1 MIKQQNDEVD
11 EIKGVFVIPE
21 DLSKEKEVFVSSK
34 FDGELENF
42 TGEKKTFT
50 RVQDF
55 FINSQIEFFIQE
67 KYNFIHYN
75 GWPDIFKQKEIE
87 ENADVNMLLKSC
99 TSK

>member
-21 DLSKEKEVFVSSK
+21 DLSKEKEVFVASK

-55 FINSQIEFFIQE
+55 SLIR
-67 KYNFIHYN
+67 K
-75 GWPDIFKQKEIE
+75 
-87 ENADVNMLLKSC
+87 
-99 TSK
+99 